1 MFPNVQSSN
10 TGQSLINYDSRKL
23 NYGEGFRFLDLKR
36 LNQALDR
43 RGANHNVSLAG
54 NVLSSSQMFVELA
67 NSIGE
72 MNTNQIWCKTSLILL
87 LFIHY
92 LFLDKLKETYN
103 K

>member
-1 MFPNVQSSN
+1 MIQ
-10 TGQSLINYDSRKL
+10 GEL

-67 NSIGE
+67 NSNWRDE
-72 MNTNQIWCKTSLILL
+72 HKSNMVQNPL
-87 LFIHY
+87 
-92 LFLDKLKETYN
+92 
-103 K
+103 

>member
-1 MFPNVQSSN
+1 M
-10 TGQSLINYDSRKL
+10 
-23 NYGEGFRFLDLKR
+23 GEGFRFLDLKR

-54 NVLSSSQMFVELA
+54 NDRSSSRRCSL
-67 NSIGE
+67 NWLIPIGDE
-72 MNTNQIWCKTSLILL
+72 HKSKYGAKPSLILF

-103 K
+103 KSLITKQ